1 MDLIFCKFVIV
12 AQSINNQSTSNS
24 IIQIFVSE
32 TTEKREDFISVIMP
46 IIQSFENFWSLVFN
60 FCICYC

>member
-32 TTEKREDFISVIMP
+32 TTEKKRRFYFSY
-46 IIQSFENFWSLVFN
+46 NANYTKL
-60 FCICYC
+60 